1 MSQNTLSSNPWVI
14 RPRPN
19 PQARLRLFCFP
30 YAGGAASV
38 FYTWQKDIPRDV
50 EVCPIQL
57 PGRQGRLE
65 EPLFTRMEP
74 LLEALAPAI
83 QPYLDRPF
91 AFFGHSLGTKISF
104 ELACHLRAQGA
115 SMPVCLFFSG
125 SIPPHIHSS
134 DSPIHNLSDVEFMEA
149 LRRFN
154 GTPEALLQN
163 EELLQLFL
171 PILRAD
177 VTLHETYQ
185 YVLDEPFDCPVS
197 VFGGLEDY
205 EVSQDDLEA
214 WRVHTRGKFTLRMFP
229 GDHFFLR
236 SAQAPLLEA
245 VSHDLQQVMAQ
256 MSGD

>member
-1 MSQNTLSSNPWVI
+1 MLPANPWVI

-38 FYTWQKDIPRDV
+38 FYAWPDAVPGDV

-65 EPLFTRMEP
+65 EQPFARMEP
-74 LLEALAPAI
+74 LLEALALAI
-83 QPYLDRPF
+83 QPYLDKPF

-104 ELACHLRAQGA
+104 ELARYLRTQGA
-115 SMPVCLFFSG
+115 SGPVCLFFSG
-125 SIPPHIHSS
+125 SVPPHIPNSG
-134 DSPIHNLSDVEFMEA
+134 SPIHTLSDAEFVDT

-163 EELLQLFL
+163 EELLQLYL
-171 PILRAD
+171 PLLRAD
-177 VTLHETYQ
+177 IALHETYR
-185 YVLDEPFDCPVS
+185 YVPGEPFDCPVS
-197 VFGGLEDY
+197 VFGGLEDG
-205 EVSQDDLEA
+205 EISQEDLAA
-214 WRVHTRGKFTLRMFP
+214 WRAHACGKFTLRMFP

-236 SAQAPLLEA
+236 SARKSLLEA
-245 VSHDLQQVMAQ
+245 VSHDLCQVLVQ
-256 MSGD
+256 MPGG